1 MAKTAWVIMKQTTY
15 PHLINIPSIHMV
27 GFKSKKEAVT
37 QCDLLNERSHPTGA
51 GNHYYTEKAKV
62 FQPWEP

>member
-1 MAKTAWVIMKQTTY
+1 MAKTTWVIMKSTTY
-15 PHLINIPSIHMV
+15 AHLINVTSIHMV

-37 QCDLLNERSHPTGA
+37 QCNLLNERSRPWA
-51 GNHYYTEKAKV
+51 GNHYYIEQAKV

>member
-1 MAKTAWVIMKQTTY
+1 MTKTAWVIMKATTY
-15 PHLINIPSIHMV
+15 PHPLNVTSIHMV

-37 QCDLLNERSHPTGA
+37 QCDLLNERAHPA
-51 GNHYYTEKAKV
+51 NGNHYYIEKAKV